1 MSVVER
7 KQFSEL
13 LEALD
18 FNAKL
23 QNAPLVIRAYRNQ
36 DKVWEYHDASRSVK
50 FQKELGL
57 DTQFF
62 NVYDPSRITTFL
74 SGEKGGMLLT
84 APDWKEFFLSRTSYK
99 YLVPDIGFICSRY
112 CSKLLSYFLGPT
124 LKNLIFAVPRLAML
138 EIEKMGYNTKVQRS
152 SIDRSKL
159 FYAMNEINFLKANT
173 EFTLLPPL
181 GVSLMTNF
189 ASIDEG
195 GHSGVWIRKEIA
207 DVVGKFKKRTIE
219 FRNDVIVF
227 LTCDPISS
235 FAAEAEEL
243 GTCYFGTTSEE
254 TGTISFSDQAQLF
267 DFILDT
273 SMVYDKVK
281 IDFCSGDKVF
291 RSYSVE
297 VVPGN
302 LLAPDFVLDKLRMMA
317 LSTTS

>member
-23 QNAPLVIRAYRNQ
+23 QSAPLVIRAYRNQ

-57 DTQFF
+57 STQFF
-62 NVYDPSRITTFL
+62 NVYDSSRINTFL

-84 APDWKEFFLSRTSYK
+84 APDWKEFFLSRMSYK

-112 CSKLLSYFLGPT
+112 CSKLLPYILGPT
-124 LKNLIFAVPRLAML
+124 LKSLIFAVPRLAML
-138 EIEKMGYNTKVQRS
+138 EIEKMGYNTKTEAQRS
-152 SIDRSKL
+152 SFDRSKA

-181 GVSLMTNF
+181 DVSLMTNF

-207 DVVGKFKKRTIE
+207 DAMGKFKKRTIE
-219 FRNDVIVF
+219 FRNNAIVF

-243 GTCYFGTTSEE
+243 STCYFGTTSEE
-254 TGTISFSDQAQLF
+254 TGIISFRDQAQLF
-267 DFILDT
+267 DFIWDT
-273 SMVYDKVK
+273 SMVYDNVR
-281 IDFCSGDKVF
+281 IDFCTGDKVF

-297 VVPGN
+297 VVSSN
-302 LLAPDFVLDKLRMMA
+302 LLAPDFVSGILRMVK
-317 LSTTS
+317 L

>member
-13 LEALD
+13 LEAVY
-18 FNAKL
+18 FNARL
-23 QNAPLVIRAYRNQ
+23 LNAPLVIRAYRDQ
-36 DKVWEYHDASRSVK
+36 DEVWEYVDASRSIK
-50 FQKELGL
+50 FQKEPGL
-57 DTQFF
+57 NTQFF
-62 NVYDPSRITTFL
+62 NVYDPSRINTFL

-138 EIEKMGYNTKVQRS
+138 EIEKMGYNTKAGVQRS
-152 SIDRSKL
+152 SIDRSKA

-181 GVSLMTNF
+181 GVSLMTSF

-207 DVVGKFKKRTIE
+207 DAMGKFKKRTIE
-219 FRNDVIVF
+219 FRNNAIFF

-254 TGTISFSDQAQLF
+254 TGIISFSDQAQLF

-273 SMVYDKVK
+273 SMVYDNVR
-281 IDFCSGDKVF
+281 IEFCAGDKVF

-297 VVPGN
+297 VVSGN
-302 LLAPDFVLDKLRMMA
+302 LLAPDFVLGRLRMVE
-317 LSTTS
+317 L

>member
-13 LEALD
+13 LEALE

-23 QNAPLVIRAYRNQ
+23 QNSSLAIRAYRDQ
-36 DKVWEYHDASRSVK
+36 DKVWEYDDGSRSVK

-57 DTQFF
+57 NIHFF
-62 NVYDPSRITTFL
+62 DVYDPSRIATFL
-74 SGEKGGMLLT
+74 SGEKGGRLIT

-112 CSKLLSYFLGPT
+112 CSKLLSCFLGPT

-138 EIEKMGYNTKVQRS
+138 EIEKMGYNTKAGVQRS
-152 SIDRSKL
+152 SIDRSKA

-181 GVSLMTNF
+181 DVSLMTSF
-189 ASIDEG
+189 ASRDEG

-207 DVVGKFKKRTIE
+207 DAMGKFKKRAIE
-219 FRNDVIVF
+219 FRNDAIVF

-273 SMVYDKVK
+273 SMVYDKVR
-281 IDFCSGDKVF
+281 IEFCAGDKVF

-297 VVPGN
+297 VVSGN
-302 LLAPDFVLDKLRMMA
+302 LLAPDFVLGRLRMVE
-317 LSTTS
+317 L